1 MKVLVAMCI
10 GLVDDQKQP
19 IIDITQE
26 PWISMKN
33 QNKIKPLNP
42 DLCNEVVWRWETYLV
57 PYAGDKTGPHPKSWK
72 TPKLMEWLNMN
83 PVTEF
88 YDVEYLIKM
97 ADQRKTLANAA
108 RKNNEDSLD
117 DWKGKIPMLQVVEAL
132 VQNDD
137 AKRAFLTRRDIALRR
152 HAVDGH
158 NSIQKQPL
166 TVWETVSD
174 WWNDSG
180 FNPVT
185 EIVSD
190 LHTD

>member
-1 MKVLVAMCI
+1 M
-10 GLVDDQKQP
+10 
-19 IIDITQE
+19 
-26 PWISMKN
+26 
-33 QNKIKPLNP
+33 
-42 DLCNEVVWRWETYLV
+42 
-57 PYAGDKTGPHPKSWK
+57 PYAGDKTGPRPKSWK

-83 PVTEF
+83 HVTEF

-97 ADQRKTLANAA
+97 ADQRKTLAYAA

-117 DWKGKIPMLQVVEAL
+117 DWKGKIPILRMVEAL

-137 AKRAFLTRRDIALRR
+137 AKRAFLTRRDIALGR

-158 NSIQKQPL
+158 NSIEKRPL
-166 TVWETVSD
+166 TVWEMVSD
-174 WWNDSG
+174 WWNDPG